1 MGVGELNQ
9 VFTLQN
15 GITGTCIVEVTNYSL
30 AGLTQYP
37 PLSPPNPERVR
48 LDLVPPQI
56 WGLGRVFKP
65 LDPPSQS

>member
-15 GITGTCIVEVTNYSL
+15 GITGTCLVEVTNYSL

-37 PLSPPNPERVR
+37 PFSPPNPERVR
-48 LDLVPPQI
+48 LDLVPPKF
-56 WGLGRVFKP
+56 GG
-65 LDPPSQS
+65 